1 MACLVY
7 NSALLG
13 AIVVVL
19 LNGSIR
25 PRLRPT
31 KDRRDIVLYNEE
43 CKREGNTEN
52 LYYYVRVDAL
62 SNCPSPNAANA
73 YPIIR
78 LNREL

>member
-43 CKREGNTEN
+43 YEGESNTEN
-52 LYYYVRVDAL
+52 LYHYVRADAL
-62 SNCPSPNAANA
+62 SDCPPSNAANA
-73 YPIIR
+73 CPIIR